1 MHLSHWRSRALL
13 FTLAI
18 LVLLIVGYGRET
30 IETTHTI
37 HATGSQ
43 PVLRSSTSSLG
54 TPRQRASRT
63 GVTTA
68 NVVFSI
74 RAAKQPL
81 LVQIASALDTA
92 HTLHGSFTT
101 SISSPVFNGTVNSE
115 LWKMAPGQSR
125 SEIHQSTLAQEQSG
139 SVTVTNG
146 KQLWQY
152 DPTNNI
158 VYTGQA
164 DTNSNGNTASNA
176 LNGIAGA
183 GSGQLQTLF
192 ALVQGIFE
200 QGQGTLKPGTSI
212 INARHAVDI
221 HVVSASTAGS
231 NPAGSGPFSGSQA
244 ALSYNGEVYVDQ
256 QTHLPLRVNVTIAGL
271 GDVSM
276 NFNSLALNPILPAST
291 FTFATPA
298 GASVQP
304 LSAESNSTSSTASS
318 QLTLAQAEKQAGYHL
333 LSIPGDQAQY
343 QLNGVTLLGTHGNQT
358 YELNYMKGNQ
368 SFTLAEGKPLA
379 NLPLDS
385 AGQQVQIQ
393 GQSGMLSSSQGA
405 VTVAWTQ
412 QGTGLRLIG
421 PLSTT
426 EEQAIANM
434 LN

>member
-1 MHLSHWRSRALL
+1 MHLSHWRTRALL
-13 FTLAI
+13 FTLAT
-18 LVLLIVGYGRET
+18 LVLLIVGCGRET
-30 IETTHTI
+30 TKTTHTI
-37 HATGSQ
+37 HTTGSQ
-43 PVLRSSTSSLG
+43 PVRQSSTSSPG
-54 TPRQRASRT
+54 QRASRT
-63 GVTTA
+63 GVITA

-74 RAAKQPL
+74 RAERQPL
-81 LVQIASALDTA
+81 LVQIANALDTA

-115 LWKMAPGQSR
+115 LWKMAPNQSR

-139 SVTVTNG
+139 SVNVTNG

-152 DPTNNI
+152 NPTNNI

-164 DTNSNGNTASNA
+164 DTSSNGNTTNNG
-176 LNGIAGA
+176 LNGIAGT
-183 GSGQLQTLF
+183 GGGQLQTLF

-221 HVVSASTAGS
+221 HVVSTSTAGS
-231 NPAGSGPFSGSQA
+231 NPASGSPFSGNQA

-256 QTHLPLRVNVTIAGL
+256 QTHLPLKVNITIAGL

-276 NFNSLALNPILPAST
+276 SFNSLEINPILPAST

-304 LSAESNSTSSTASS
+304 LSAESNSTSGTVSS

-333 LSIPGDQAQY
+333 LSIPGDQGQY
-343 QLNGVTLLGTHGNQT
+343 QLNGVTLLGTRGNQT

-421 PLSTT
+421 PLSTD